1 MRYKTLLFILI
12 CVLGESCNTD
22 DTVTDT
28 KTQVFIN
35 LTAPNGQR
43 IASNIETLTWKINKA
58 AEKTFREYKDIK
70 ITEVT
75 YHDVPV
81 GFMAEIKYE
90 TFDGIHTNAIMTNI
104 PQKGKKHFKR
114 IMRRSESPGGNTG
127 TVIYSCS
134 STDSKKCPNCSVV
147 EKSDGNVECFC
158 PEGQRKYCELTE
170 TSV

>member
-35 LTAPNGQR
+35 LTAQR

-75 YHDVPV
+75 YH
-81 GFMAEIKYE
+81 
-90 TFDGIHTNAIMTNI
+90 
-104 PQKGKKHFKR
+104 
-114 IMRRSESPGGNTG
+114 ES
-127 TVIYSCS
+127 
-134 STDSKKCPNCSVV
+134 
-147 EKSDGNVECFC
+147 
-158 PEGQRKYCELTE
+158 R
-170 TSV
+170 